1 MQTNFIFNKKLYVI
15 FFFLDDCPPQWHKY
29 SHNCYIVHKKQYGI
43 TWIEAENE
51 CQSFGGHL
59 VSIDGRSEMEFLH
72 YLITVVVNGLD
83 GDRAYIGMWLNEKFL
98 VLLLLQLIN
107 KFDFKKLLYFLTDFK
122 VSRYF
127 NEHSVVVIYILLISI

>member
-1 MQTNFIFNKKLYVI
+1 VFVLHFNTIYLLVKCRLPRLNV
-15 FFFLDDCPPQWHKY
+15 
-29 SHNCYIVHKKQYGI
+29 
-43 TWIEAENE
+43 EAENE

-107 KFDFKKLLYFLTDFK
+107 KFDFKKLHTF
-122 VSRYF
+122 
-127 NEHSVVVIYILLISI
+127 LLILKSVDILTNIQSW

>member
-1 MQTNFIFNKKLYVI
+1 
-15 FFFLDDCPPQWHKY
+15 
-29 SHNCYIVHKKQYGI
+29 
-43 TWIEAENE
+43 
-51 CQSFGGHL
+51 
-59 VSIDGRSEMEFLH
+59 MEFLH